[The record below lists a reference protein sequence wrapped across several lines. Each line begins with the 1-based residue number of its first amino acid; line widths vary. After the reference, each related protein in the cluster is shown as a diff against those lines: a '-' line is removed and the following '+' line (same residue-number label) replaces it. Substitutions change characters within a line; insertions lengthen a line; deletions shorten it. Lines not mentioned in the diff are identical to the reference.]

1 MITKTCL
8 TGGGFE
14 EEPCEEGPEEPPS
27 EPDEPDSEPEEPDS
41 EPEELLALLPE
52 DALAGAGVEAGVE
65 EDSEAGAPGVG
76 VASPVDGGEDEG
88 VVLGAEAVV
97 CGSRTFSGA
106 LWEAS
111 VSFTRGPAA
120 PPISTPKPRNMS
132 TSSADTRGAGRLRPD
147 PRGAR
152 LGAAGAAGCGSGP
165 RTSAACASR
174 RFCSSATSSG
184 LRAPTRA
191 PQAMQ
196 YRCPRSSAEPHSPH
210 IADEPA
216 STAMPPTPPKR

>member
-65 EDSEAGAPGVG
+65 DSEAAAPGVG

-152 LGAAGAAGCGSGP
+152 LGAAGAAGAAGCGSGP

-196 YRCPRSSAEPHSPH
+196 YR
-210 IADEPA
+210 
-216 STAMPPTPPKR
+216 